1 VAEWVRAGWEGVGE
15 RVDPV
20 QYGAL
25 GNTAA
30 TGLILGGGAVG
41 SGLLVLVLTVLA
53 LRRNAKEE
61 MRERQRRQQVR
72 AAARA
77 RARRSAG
84 TAVDELGAH
93 DRYPPQPYSPQEPV
107 SHQPYSRPYKVPKQP
122 KQQAHGA
129 TNGHRPPGSAGA
141 GLPKTPYSPPEDGA

>member
-1 VAEWVRAGWEGVGE
+1 MVESGAAVREGVGE

-20 QYGAL
+20 LLYGAL
-25 GNTAA
+25 DNTAA

-53 LRRNAKEE
+53 LRRSAKEE
-61 MRERQRRQQVR
+61 ARERQRRQRVR
-72 AAARA
+72 AAARS

-93 DRYPPQPYSPQEPV
+93 DPYPPQPYSPKEPV
-107 SHQPYSRPYKVPKQP
+107 SHRPYSRPYKVPKQES
-122 KQQAHGA
+122 HGK

-141 GLPKTPYSPPEDGA
+141 GIPTAPYSPPEDEA